1 MIELVIPTL
10 WKSEKI
16 HKMLPLYVENPNVSA
31 IHVIDNGQEFRTHF
45 PNLFHPKLRAYT
57 PHNYNEWYVNPA
69 WNFGVSNC
77 SQNSIVGLL
86 NDDVEFNTDVFEWI
100 VLNSENMGILGMH
113 DTNYKLEK
121 DDEYKIIDIPQHN
134 FGWGCM
140 FFFEKR
146 DWSIIPPDLKIYFGD
161 TWQFHM
167 NEVPCKALTG
177 LSLSNSNVSAT
188 TARGEFFADFNQKY
202 ISERDWFYQNVQ
214 QQNYN
219 LGYVK

>member
-16 HKMLPLYVENPNVSA
+16 HKMLPLYIQNPNVSS
-31 IHVIDNGQEFRTHF
+31 IHIMDNGQEFRTHF
-45 PNLFHPKLRAYT
+45 PNLFHPKLRVYT
-57 PHNYNEWYVNPA
+57 PPNYNEWYVNQA
-69 WNFGVSNC
+69 WNLGVSWC
-77 SQNSIVGLL
+77 GSNSIVGIL
-86 NDDVEFNTDVFEWI
+86 NDDVEFNTDIFEWI

-113 DTNYKLEK
+113 ADNYKLEE
-121 DDEYKIIDIPQHN
+121 DGEYKIIDIPQHC

-161 TWQFHM
+161 TWQFHS

-202 ISERDWFYQNVQ
+202 LYERTWFYQNVQ
-214 QQNYN
+214 QKNYN